1 VKSPVFA
8 VKWGDEHL
16 ANLILTGVVDAE
28 DIGDLTLKP
37 VTKND
42 LLLKILS
49 ASLSAASYRRSGGP
63 FPLTDDEPISLAWGK
78 ASYEDVLYLLK
89 AHFFDPWDFESVG
102 EVFPP
107 MVEAEI
113 EGIMLL

>member
-1 VKSPVFA
+1 M
-8 VKWGDEHL
+8 WGGEHL
-16 ANLILTGVVDAE
+16 ADLIISEVSDAE

-37 VTKND
+37 ITKND

-63 FPLTDDEPISLAWGK
+63 LPLTDDEPISLAWGK
-78 ASYEDVLYLLK
+78 TSYEDVLYLLK
-89 AHFFDPWDFESVG
+89 THFFDPWDFESVG
-102 EVFPP
+102 ESFPP
-107 MVEAEI
+107 LVEEEI